1 MPTPHR
7 KLSTTLCATERL
19 ASLEFPL
26 PYVDDWIAAL
36 KWLLLNRNAWLTAT
50 ASGEAVSPT
59 YWCNELAH
67 RPRPI
72 GSTLATTTSLDADAH
87 SEKDKKLARTLSI
100 AALASFSQAD
110 FATIVVG
117 SRVDERCFERAR
129 TLLVT
134 ECDSV
139 AASASQITLIR
150 EICRRLGVIV
160 FYDMNLRATDG
171 EPWIVS
177 KHKAHPLTVP
187 QPPSD
192 PMHALPVW

>member
-1 MPTPHR
+1 M
-7 KLSTTLCATERL
+7 
-19 ASLEFPL
+19 
-26 PYVDDWIAAL
+26 
-36 KWLLLNRNAWLTAT
+36 
-50 ASGEAVSPT
+50 
-59 YWCNELAH
+59 
-67 RPRPI
+67 
-72 GSTLATTTSLDADAH
+72 
-87 SEKDKKLARTLSI
+87 
-100 AALASFSQAD
+100 
-110 FATIVVG
+110 G

-139 AASASQITLIR
+139 AASVSQITLIR
-150 EICRRLGVIV
+150 EICRRLGEIV